1 MANQAKNAEN
11 NNKRQN
17 KNNNNNPNNRQNN
30 NMPPNPHMNN
40 GGRKPQ
46 PPPAVVPKE
55 EPKKLGILDRIV
67 KPGDKAI
74 VISKAPENTIV
85 LHSTKQEKIIKKVKP
100 NFETK

>member
-1 MANQAKNAEN
+1 MANQAKNAE

-46 PPPAVVPKE
+46 PPPAVPKE

-67 KPGDKAI
+67 KPGDKAK
-74 VISKAPENTIV
+74 VISKTPDNAIV
-85 LHSTKQEKIIKKVKP
+85 LNSTKQEKIIKKVKP
-100 NFETK
+100 NPETK